1 MLRPNYDDARGS
13 LRQYLYGIARNLVH
27 QRQQANGRE
36 VIWDDEIADCTPAVQ
51 PSLDTVVSTEL
62 SVIVQA
68 AISALPPLQREAI
81 VLCELEE
88 LSLGEAAAVVGA
100 DVGTVKSR
108 LLPGCLQLFHGHVLA
123 VGKREHLGGHDPL
136 QVAGRLYRPQIGS
149 DGEDRQ
155 QIPFRSSFDFGFGKG
170 SGTESLVK
178 FVRCSRLTRMCSTL
192 RSGIRL
198 STSTCKR

>member
-13 LRQYLYGIARNLVH
+13 LRQYLYGIVRNLVR
-27 QRQQANGRE
+27 QREQANGRE
-36 VIWDDEIADCTPAVQ
+36 VIWDDEITDCALAAQ
-51 PSLDTVVSTEL
+51 PSLDTVASTEL

-108 LLPGCLQLFHGHVLA
+108 LHRAREGLRRSLAPYRDHV
-123 VGKREHLGGHDPL
+123 RTPS
-136 QVAGRLYRPQIGS
+136 P
-149 DGEDRQ
+149 
-155 QIPFRSSFDFGFGKG
+155 KG
-170 SGTESLVK
+170 T
-178 FVRCSRLTRMCSTL
+178 TL
-192 RSGIRL
+192 
-198 STSTCKR
+198 